1 MTGKSNKINQ
11 MKFEYLTRVLGRKG
25 YRISG
30 DDHSDKLAEMLKLTS
45 DELGRKGWELV
56 SVFPSLMS
64 GGAAA
69 KLLATYKRPVAGSDE
84 D

>member
-1 MTGKSNKINQ
+1 MTLQ
-11 MKFEYLTRVLGRKG
+11 MHEKPSWSMTVKFEYEIKVLGRKG

-30 DDHSDKLAEMLKLTS
+30 DDHSDKLAEMVQLS
-45 DELGRKGWELV
+45 SNELGKDGWELV

-69 KLLATYKRPVAGSDE
+69 KLLATYKRPVN
-84 D
+84 

>member
-1 MTGKSNKINQ
+1 MHEKSSWSMTV
-11 MKFEYLTRVLGRKG
+11 KFEYKIKVLGRKG

-30 DDHSDKLAEMLKLTS
+30 DDHSDKLAEMVQLS
-45 DELGRKGWELV
+45 SNELGKDGWELV

-69 KLLATYKRPVAGSDE
+69 KLLATYKRPVN
-84 D
+84 

>member
-1 MTGKSNKINQ
+1 MHEKSSWSMTV
-11 MKFEYLTRVLGRKG
+11 KFEYEIKVLGRKG

-30 DDHSDKLAEMLKLTS
+30 DDHSDKLAEMVQLS
-45 DELGRKGWELV
+45 SNELGKDGWELV

-69 KLLATYKRPVAGSDE
+69 KLLATYKRPVN
-84 D
+84 

>member
-1 MTGKSNKINQ
+1 MT
-11 MKFEYLTRVLGRKG
+11 FEYQTKVLGAVKG

-30 DDHSDKLAEMLKLTS
+30 DDHSEKLAEKLAETS
-45 DELGRKGWELV
+45 EELGKDGWELV
-56 SVFPSLMS
+56 NAFPSLMS

-69 KLLATYKRPVAGSDE
+69 KLLAIYKRPKME

>member
-1 MTGKSNKINQ
+1 MHEKSSWSMTV
-11 MKFEYLTRVLGRKG
+11 KFEYEIKVLGRKG

-30 DDHSDKLAEMLKLTS
+30 DDHSDKLAEMVQLS
-45 DELGRKGWELV
+45 SNELGKDGWDLV

-69 KLLATYKRPVAGSDE
+69 KLLATYKRPVN
-84 D
+84 

>member
-1 MTGKSNKINQ
+1 

-69 KLLATYKRPVAGSDE
+69 KVLATYKRPALGSDE
-84 D
+84 S

>member
-1 MTGKSNKINQ
+1 VHEKSPLSQ
-11 MKFEYLTRVLGRKG
+11 TVKFEYEIKVLGRKG

-30 DDHSDKLAEMLKLTS
+30 DDHSDKLADMLQLAS
-45 DELGRKGWELV
+45 NELGKDGWELI

-69 KLLATYKRPVAGSDE
+69 KLLATYRRPVN
-84 D
+84 

>member
-1 MTGKSNKINQ
+1 MVLQVHENPSSSHTV
-11 MKFEYLTRVLGRKG
+11 KFEYEIKVLARKG

-30 DDHSDKLAEMLKLTS
+30 DDHSEKLAEMVQSTS
-45 DELGRKGWELV
+45 NELGKDGWELI

-69 KLLATYKRPVAGSDE
+69 KLLATYKRPVN
-84 D
+84 

>member
-1 MTGKSNKINQ
+1 MYEKSSWSMT
-11 MKFEYLTRVLGRKG
+11 MKFEYEIKVLGRKG

-30 DDHSDKLAEMLKLTS
+30 DDHSDKLADMLQLAS
-45 DELGRKGWELV
+45 NELGKDGWELI

-69 KLLATYKRPVAGSDE
+69 KLLATYRRPVN
-84 D
+84 

>member
-1 MTGKSNKINQ
+1 VHEKSSWFQ
-11 MKFEYLTRVLGRKG
+11 TVKFEYEIKVLGRKG

-30 DDHSDKLAEMLKLTS
+30 DDHSDKLADMLQLAS
-45 DELGRKGWELV
+45 NELGKDGWELI

-69 KLLATYKRPVAGSDE
+69 KLLATYRRPVN
-84 D
+84 

>member
-1 MTGKSNKINQ
+1 VALQVHQKSSSSKSV
-11 MKFEYLTRVLGRKG
+11 KFEYQIKVLGRKG

-30 DDHSDKLAEMLKLTS
+30 DDHSEKLAEMVQLTS
-45 DELGRKGWELV
+45 NELGKDGWELI

-69 KLLATYKRPVAGSDE
+69 KLLATYKRTIN
-84 D
+84 